1 MTGPGL
7 LGASQDAPNLNLPTD
22 QLVDVRSYLQ
32 GTAILTLI
40 SVLATPL
47 ILAHANGFASA
58 ELTLPF
64 ATPRPDAMKRVQ
76 RLCETMV
83 SATLHLPFIVGQYST
98 GAMLFTAPVHFMP
111 EPSSIVSTPE
121 RRAALLAAGAS
132 FLWCTLQAL
141 ARCSTGAMRFT

>member
-76 RLCETMV
+76 RLCETM
-83 SATLHLPFIVGQYST
+83 SRPRST
-98 GAMLFTAPVHFMP
+98 Y
-111 EPSSIVSTPE
+111 PS
-121 RRAALLAAGAS
+121 
-132 FLWCTLQAL
+132 
-141 ARCSTGAMRFT
+141 